1 MKGLGWARSYMYHSS
16 AIIVYYETIDPIP
29 RVKYSIFK
37 WIRAGWS
44 GFNFV
49 KSHYLRKG
57 AQRYAK
63 AFKEIIEYPALQDI
77 SGLSEAFREIK
88 KLSTEELRKNAR
100 RYFMELKKRH
110 HEDNALCVKW
120 FIKLLK
126 DDLYLQSLTREELEA
141 ITNLEYLKYVLGKR
155 STFQPI
161 GE

>member
-1 MKGLGWARSYMYHSS
+1 
-16 AIIVYYETIDPIP
+16 
-29 RVKYSIFK
+29 
-37 WIRAGWS
+37 
-44 GFNFV
+44 
-49 KSHYLRKG
+49 
-57 AQRYAK
+57 
-63 AFKEIIEYPALQDI
+63 
-77 SGLSEAFREIK
+77 
-88 KLSTEELRKNAR
+88 
-100 RYFMELKKRH
+100 MELKKRH